1 METNSNLFSRCDEK
15 RLTSKGKYPPGNE
28 SISQKKTGSSE
39 HHRLKSAGKGRDM
52 LVLRRVDAE

>member
-1 METNSNLFSRCDEK
+1 METNSNLFSRFDKKKVDIQRKIPSRE
-15 RLTSKGKYPPGNE
+15 R
-28 SISQKKTGSSE
+28 IHIQKKTGSSE